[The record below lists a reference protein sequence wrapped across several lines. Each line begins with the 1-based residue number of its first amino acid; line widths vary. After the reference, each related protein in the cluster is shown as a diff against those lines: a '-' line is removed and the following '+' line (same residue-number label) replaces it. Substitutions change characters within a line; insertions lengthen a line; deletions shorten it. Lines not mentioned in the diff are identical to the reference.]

1 MFYSELDIS
10 EGKASLLGILAS
22 IRLIWRY
29 DLECLGQSSKHI
41 IVSKPLSLNLSAI
54 DIPIKGNVN
63 DNNKDKEEWDDNIKV
78 YQLISTVKEIN
89 FDNLLRF

>member
-1 MFYSELDIS
+1 MQHDRCLD
-10 EGKASLLGILAS
+10 K
-22 IRLIWRY
+22 
-29 DLECLGQSSKHI
+29 SSKHI

>member
-1 MFYSELDIS
+1 MENYDIETWILDIS
-10 EGKASLLGILAS
+10 ERNTSLLNILTN

-29 DLECLGQSSKHI
+29 NLKCLEQSSKHMI
-41 IVSKPLSLNLSAI
+41 LSKPLSLNLSAI

-78 YQLISTVKEIN
+78 YQLIRS
-89 FDNLLRF
+89 

>member
-1 MFYSELDIS
+1 MIIGNKITI
-10 EGKASLLGILAS
+10 GKLKPILLLSKVRLIEVKSLIIVN

-29 DLECLGQSSKHI
+29 NLECLGQSSKHI

-63 DNNKDKEEWDDNIKV
+63 DNIK
-78 YQLISTVKEIN
+78 T
-89 FDNLLRF
+89 